1 MVVCAN
7 LLKLLEAIGA
17 ISQKD
22 SDKSAACGSNYQDDI
37 SSIEHDCDAFYIDD
51 DAEESVLGTIFK
63 VCSTCLA
70 VGLH

>member
-7 LLKLLEAIGA
+7 LLKLLEAIGV

-22 SDKSAACGSNYQDDI
+22 GNKSATCGSNYQDDI
-37 SSIEHDCDAFYIDD
+37 SGIENDCDAFYIDD
-51 DAEESVLGTIFK
+51 DAEESVLGAIFK

-70 VGLH
+70 VRLH